1 MKLVFA
7 GTPAF
12 AATALQ
18 AIIEAGFD
26 VALVLS
32 QPDRPSG
39 RGMKLTPS
47 AVKSVALAHDIR
59 VAQPTSLK
67 LDGKYPDEAQ
77 AATAPQA
84 AACSISLPG
93 PIPRPGPAPARPAQ
107 RRFLRTYSTSECSS
121 SS

>member
-1 MKLVFA
+1 MRVDFA

-18 AIIEAGFD
+18 AIIDAGFD
-26 VALVLS
+26 VPLVLT

-47 AVKSVALAHDIR
+47 AVKQVALNHNIR

-67 LDGKYPDEAQ
+67 LDGKYPDEAR
-77 AATAPQA
+77 AAREVLQ
-84 AACSISLPG
+84 
-93 PIPRPGPAPARPAQ
+93 
-107 RRFLRTYSTSECSS
+107 
-121 SS
+121 